1 MPEEVRIETASIKLD
16 QFLKWADITS
26 TGGEAKIMITNGLV
40 RVNGQVEG
48 RRGKNLVPGDIVDV
62 EGRGSFVII
71 S

>member
-26 TGGEAKIMITNGLV
+26 TGGEAKIMITSGLV

-48 RRGKNLVPGDIVDV
+48 RRGKNLVPGDIVNV